1 MLSGNLRA
9 VIKKDYSLYHDVK
22 SVQVLQRSERR
33 NFGQDYMENFK
44 SYQDRFTVAHIT
56 QLDVLTFKNKYL
68 NNKMTRLRRFLKK
81 EKILDEQVINL

>member
-1 MLSGNLRA
+1 
-9 VIKKDYSLYHDVK
+9 
-22 SVQVLQRSERR
+22 
-33 NFGQDYMENFK
+33 MENFK